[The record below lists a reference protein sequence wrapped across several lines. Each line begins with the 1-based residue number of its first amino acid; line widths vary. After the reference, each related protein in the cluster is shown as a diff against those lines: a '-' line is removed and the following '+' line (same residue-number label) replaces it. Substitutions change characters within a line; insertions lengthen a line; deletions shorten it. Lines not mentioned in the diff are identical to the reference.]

1 VAVDET
7 SRRDFDEPMS
17 PQVWRSWQVWAGYKD
32 QPADIE
38 RSPKWPLAF
47 VIWLMLGFVALASWI
62 RAPQ

>member
-1 VAVDET
+1 VDET
-7 SRRDFDEPMS
+7 SLRDFDEPMS

-32 QPADIE
+32 RPADIE
-38 RSPKWPLAF
+38 RSSKWPLAF